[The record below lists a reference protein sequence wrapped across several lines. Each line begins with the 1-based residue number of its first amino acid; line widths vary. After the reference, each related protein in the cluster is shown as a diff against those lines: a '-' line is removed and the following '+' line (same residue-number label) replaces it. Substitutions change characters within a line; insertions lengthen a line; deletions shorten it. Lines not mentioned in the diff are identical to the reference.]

1 MGRRPI
7 GERAL
12 TNAEKQRKYRQIRS
26 AKKTKGAKIKDKEWH
41 RASRNAIKND
51 PEQYKEYKRKERG
64 ASGKETKKAAENA
77 GPDLVNMKFPAFSR
91 SLNKVK
97 NSLPKKHTQK
107 RAVVKALFEQ
117 TINLTPKK
125 RRILSNWA
133 KIKHTDFSAKGR
145 KTLLSEDIKEKI
157 DKFLCRSDISYT
169 LPGRNK
175 QVYLG
180 KIEGVSRFLPKKYLL
195 WTYKELTTLIQQEDE
210 DLANLKFST
219 LYRYT
224 NSKKEYVIQS
234 KIPEVACLCPDCE
247 NLELLCNRNYSMLYR
262 NAIAFKM
269 PRVDRQDCL

>member
-26 AKKTKGAKIKDKEWH
+26 AKKTKGAKIKDKEWY

-180 KIEGVSRFLPKKYLL
+180 KIEGVSHGKRVKNIMRKPRVRQQVQKLQIFLLNNVPIFEFIITESVHKL
-195 WTYKELTTLIQQEDE
+195 Q
-210 DLANLKFST
+210 ST
-219 LYRYT
+219 LGRLK
-224 NSKKEYVIQS
+224 SLKKER
-234 KIPEVACLCPDCE
+234 L
-247 NLELLCNRNYSMLYR
+247 
-262 NAIAFKM
+262 
-269 PRVDRQDCL
+269 